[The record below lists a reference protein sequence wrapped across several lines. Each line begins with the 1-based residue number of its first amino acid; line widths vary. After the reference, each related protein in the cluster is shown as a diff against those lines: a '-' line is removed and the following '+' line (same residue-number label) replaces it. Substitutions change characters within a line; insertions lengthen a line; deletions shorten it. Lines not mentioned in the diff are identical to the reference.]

1 MLIRGMYAH
10 GMLGMIKPQVLDS
23 MIDRKVVSGILRS
36 DGWAIVGRDII
47 RSRRRSKGYDGAEHR
62 AFYMLNVPFERKSA
76 MRLLIE
82 VALVAGPLVL
92 SLLCCR
98 GYYENSN

>member
-10 GMLGMIKPQVLDS
+10 GKLGMIKPQVLDS
-23 MIDRKVVSGILRS
+23 MVDRKVVPGILRS

-62 AFYMLNVPFERKSA
+62 AFYMLNVPFERKSV
-76 MRLLIE
+76 MRLLIK

-92 SLLCCR
+92 ISIMLSGLL
-98 GYYENSN
+98 